1 MIVQQQHHAGS
12 TTTTSMVVGAESE
25 VVKKPKCIPG
35 SAQAIVSLTLD
46 QPILIESVKECRALG
61 RFALRSRGKTVAV
74 GVCEKI
80 L

>member
-12 TTTTSMVVGAESE
+12 TTTSSMVVGAESE